1 MTPLADRWDGR
12 WAGAPV
18 RPQPRVWGATTSQF
32 GTSSRNPYRSFG
44 AAPLDSDDDEPRVV
58 GTFRTVCVRL
68 CDGYYFPVSFATTAD
83 RLEHDRG
90 VCESRCGAQGRLF
103 VHRNPGG
110 SFDDLRD
117 LAGRPYSPLRTAN
130 LYRSEYVP
138 SCTCQPQPWEQAS
151 QDRHRVYAL
160 AASAKKGDK
169 DAAKEL
175 LVLQTK
181 VKEAA
186 KLAGQPTL
194 LSGPAPADGL
204 RPGHPAAGSAKAA
217 EIAAREEGAFMGLGG
232 NGAPKPKTEPAP
244 LKSSPNM
251 DWIRRA
257 FDR

>member
-1 MTPLADRWDGR
+1 MTMSRASS
-12 WAGAPV
+12 APTA
-18 RPQPRVWGATTSQF
+18 RCACACATATTSP
-32 GTSSRNPYRSFG
+32 SASPS
-44 AAPLDSDDDEPRVV
+44 
-58 GTFRTVCVRL
+58 
-68 CDGYYFPVSFATTAD
+68 TAD
-83 RLEHDRG
+83 RLERDRD

-110 SFDDLRD
+110 SFDDMRD
-117 LAGRPYSPLRTAN
+117 LAGRPYRQLRTAF
-130 LYRSEYVP
+130 LYRTEYVP

-175 LVLQTK
+175 QALQTK

-186 KLAGQPTL
+186 KLAGRPAL

-204 RPGHPAAGSAKAA
+204 RPGQPAAGPPGPRKSPR
-217 EIAAREEGAFMGLGG
+217 REDGAFMGLGG
-232 NGAPKPKTEPAP
+232 DGAPKPKTRARPRSSPAP
-244 LKSSPNM
+244 IR